1 MKLTAVIDMG
11 SNSFILLIGGKDNV
25 IEEMVCEVGLKGIS
39 SRSKAAELGRKILQ
53 NMVQRARDVDERDVH
68 VFGTALFRE
77 DPDLFY
83 YITADLNVNSTILTQ
98 EEEAMY
104 SYLSVDDSLSC
115 SKMTVVDLG
124 GGSLEVVT
132 SKGFKGFQLG
142 THVLN
147 SLFNLSL
154 PDVRDFDRAV
164 VHIKEILK
172 GSIRKDSFLVG
183 IGGSFV
189 AIAAFFLKKWDLRA
203 IDGFSLRKSHVD
215 TVISTLREMP
225 YEELRSLKFLPK
237 GRERTLAAGC
247 AVARVLTDLCG
258 EIEISSKGYRYAVLK
273 DIALNGK
280 LTYPWRARGDLNS
293 RPPDPQSSALS
304 S

>member
-11 SNSFILLIGGKDNV
+11 SNSFILLIGEKDNV
-25 IEEMVCEVGLKGIS
+25 IEEVVCEVGLKGIN
-39 SRSKAAELGRKILQ
+39 SRSKAVELGRKALQ
-53 NMVQRARDVDERDVH
+53 NMVRRARDAECSVY

-83 YITADLNVNSTILTQ
+83 QITVGLNVNSTILTQ

-115 SKMTVVDLG
+115 SKMTVIDLG

-142 THVLN
+142 THILN
-147 SLFNLSL
+147 SLFDLSL
-154 PDVRDFDRAV
+154 PGARDFDKAV
-164 VHIKEILK
+164 THTKNVLCK
-172 GSIRKDSFLVG
+172 SVRKDSFLVG

-189 AIAAFFLKKWDLRA
+189 AIAAFFLEKWDLRA
-203 IDGFSLRKSHVD
+203 VDGFLLRKNHVD
-215 TVISTLREMP
+215 TVISTLREMS
-225 YEELRSLKFLPK
+225 YEKLRSLKFLPK

-247 AVARVLTDLCG
+247 VVARVLTDLCG
-258 EIEISSKGYRYAVLK
+258 EIKISSKGYRYAVLK
-273 DIALNGK
+273 DITSNGK